1 MADPSPPDSPSASGS
16 ALAVGSESLSPSVI
30 DMDIFSQLLEMD
42 DDEEDR
48 EFSREIVWNY
58 FSQAETTFEEMEKAN
73 KEKNLSELSTL
84 GHFLKGSS
92 AAVGVIKVRDSCEN
106 MQHYGKSRD
115 KDGVTELTQDE
126 ALKRVVE
133 TLESVKAD
141 YKEAEAALRGFFDAH
156 EKAAEEAEGE
166 EAAKAVEEADVK
178 DKEDA

>member
-1 MADPSPPDSPSASGS
+1 MCSASRTAYANT
-16 ALAVGSESLSPSVI
+16 ALLSPH
-30 DMDIFSQLLEMD
+30 
-42 DDEEDR
+42 
-48 EFSREIVWNY
+48 SR
-58 FSQAETTFEEMEKAN
+58 
-73 KEKNLSELSTL
+73 EKNLPELSTL

-115 KDGVTELTQDE
+115 KDGVTELSEEE

-133 TLESVKAD
+133 TLESVKID

-166 EAAKAVEEADVK
+166 EEAAAAEATDANAATEE
-178 DKEDA
+178 KEASA